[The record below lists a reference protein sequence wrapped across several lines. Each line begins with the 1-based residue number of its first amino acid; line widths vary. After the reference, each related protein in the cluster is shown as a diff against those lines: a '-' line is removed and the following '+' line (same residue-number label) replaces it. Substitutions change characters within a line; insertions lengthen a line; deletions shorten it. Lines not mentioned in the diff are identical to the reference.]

1 MANAPTTAELQALIQ
16 QLQAQVQALQ
26 NAAATAAPAAQ
37 AATTAAPSVVVFADT
52 PQTLGA
58 EDLID
63 YSSKRGS
70 EIYKQG
76 IAALDDKSLT
86 DGFNMTANQTV
97 VFTEAFL
104 SRATAMGW
112 NKGSKQIT
120 TFNNSSGVPVDII
133 KSYDQI
139 DEATL
144 KTACERF
151 CKPGGTDSESR
162 AKQNNTMMSMCLNK
176 SLTAKAKASLLTY
189 RNEYTFDG
197 VEYAPLMYKI
207 IMHLATIDSVA
218 TTQTLRDNLQNL
230 GVFAVTVKGDI
241 DKINAEFDTNY
252 SQLIARGATV
262 DDPIGILFEAYL
274 LVPCYNFTKYM
285 SNKHDAYL
293 DGNLSTITHEAL
305 MSMAKRKFDFLK
317 TKGKW
322 GAKSPDDE
330 KIVAMA
336 AEIKAL
342 KGQLKLDP
350 KLSAIAGEQKN
361 EDKPK
366 KKNNKNTANKKDQKK
381 DEAWKK
387 VPPKE
392 GESKEGKKVGKY
404 TFNWCE
410 HHMAW
415 TVHKPADCN
424 LGKQRKEDQKKA
436 KANSAVVASSAT
448 TPSTTLSN
456 RYAALLATIATLSDE
471 E

>member
-37 AATTAAPSVVVFADT
+37 VAITAAPSVVVFADT

-70 EIYKQG
+70 DIYKQG
-76 IAALDDKSLT
+76 IAPLDDKALT
-86 DGFNMTANQTV
+86 DGFAMTTNQTV

-120 TFNNSSGVPVDII
+120 TFTNSSGVSVDII
-133 KSYDQI
+133 KSYGQI

-151 CKPGGTDSESR
+151 CKAGEADAESR

-176 SLTAKAKASLLTY
+176 SLTASAKASLLTY

-207 IMHLATIDSVA
+207 IMRLATIDSVA

-252 SQLIARGATV
+252 SQLLARGATL

-274 LVPCYNFTKYM
+274 LVPCYNFVKYIGT
-285 SNKHDAYL
+285 KHDEYL
-293 DGNLSTITHEAL
+293 DGNLASLTHEAM

-336 AEIKAL
+336 AEIKSL

-350 KLSAIAGEQKN
+350 KLSAIAGKGD
-361 EDKPK
+361 DKKDSK
-366 KKNNKNTANKKDQKK
+366 KKNKKNTNNKREQKK

-387 VPPKE
+387 EPPKA
-392 GESKEGKKVGKY
+392 GESKEGKKVGKF

-415 TVHKPADCN
+415 TVHKPADCL
-424 LGKQRKEDQKKA
+424 LGKQHKEEQKKPI
-436 KANSAVVASSAT
+436 KANSATIAAAATSAMNPQFAS
-448 TPSTTLSN
+448 
-456 RYAALLATIATLSDE
+456 LLAAMANMDQNE
-471 E
+471 

>member
-1 MANAPTTAELQALIQ
+1 MATAPTTAELQALIQ

-133 KSYDQI
+133 KSYGQI

-144 KTACERF
+144 KAACERF
-151 CKPGGTDSESR
+151 CKPGQPDAESR

-176 SLTAKAKASLLTY
+176 SLTASAKASLLTY

-207 IMHLATIDSVA
+207 IMRLATIDSVA

-241 DKINAEFDTNY
+241 DKINAEFDMNY
-252 SQLIARGATV
+252 SQLLARGATL
-262 DDPIGILFEAYL
+262 DDPIGILFDAYL
-274 LVPCYNFTKYM
+274 LVPCYNFIKYI
-285 SNKHDAYL
+285 STKHDEYL
-293 DGNLSTITHEAL
+293 DGNLTSLTHEAM

-336 AEIKAL
+336 AEINSL
-342 KGQLKLDP
+342 KGKLKLDP
-350 KLSAIAGEQKN
+350 KLSAIADEGEKG
-361 EDKPK
+361 D
-366 KKNNKNTANKKDQKK
+366 NKSSKKK

-387 VPPKE
+387 EPPKA

-415 TVHKPADCN
+415 TVHKPADCL
-424 LGKQRKEDQKKA
+424 LGKQHKEEQKKPI
-436 KANSAVVASSAT
+436 KANSATIAAAATSAMNPQFAS
-448 TPSTTLSN
+448 
-456 RYAALLATIATLSDE
+456 LLAAMANLDQNE
-471 E
+471 

>member
-26 NAAATAAPAAQ
+26 NAAATAAPAAP

-63 YSSKRGS
+63 YSTKRGS
-70 EIYKQG
+70 DIYKQG
-76 IAALDDKSLT
+76 IAPLDDKALT
-86 DGFNMTANQTV
+86 DGFAMTTNQTV
-97 VFTEAFL
+97 VF
-104 SRATAMGW
+104 
-112 NKGSKQIT
+112 
-120 TFNNSSGVPVDII
+120 
-133 KSYDQI
+133 
-139 DEATL
+139 
-144 KTACERF
+144 
-151 CKPGGTDSESR
+151 
-162 AKQNNTMMSMCLNK
+162 TMMSMCLNK
-176 SLTAKAKASLLTY
+176 SLTASARASLLTY

-207 IMHLATIDSVA
+207 IMRLATIDSVA

-252 SQLIARGATV
+252 SQLLARGATL

-274 LVPCYNFTKYM
+274 LVPCYNFVKYIGT
-285 SNKHDAYL
+285 KHDEYL
-293 DGNLSTITHEAL
+293 DGNLTSLTHEAM

-336 AEIKAL
+336 AEIKSL

-350 KLSAIAGEQKN
+350 KLSAIAGKGD
-361 EDKPK
+361 DKKDSK
-366 KKNNKNTANKKDQKK
+366 KKNKKNTNNKREQKK

-387 VPPKE
+387 EPPKA
-392 GESKEGKKVGKY
+392 GESKEGKKVGKF

-415 TVHKPADCN
+415 TVHKPADCL
-424 LGKQRKEDQKKA
+424 LGKQHKEEQKKPI
-436 KANSAVVASSAT
+436 KANSATIAAAATSAMNPQFAS
-448 TPSTTLSN
+448 
-456 RYAALLATIATLSDE
+456 LLAAMANMDQNE
-471 E
+471 